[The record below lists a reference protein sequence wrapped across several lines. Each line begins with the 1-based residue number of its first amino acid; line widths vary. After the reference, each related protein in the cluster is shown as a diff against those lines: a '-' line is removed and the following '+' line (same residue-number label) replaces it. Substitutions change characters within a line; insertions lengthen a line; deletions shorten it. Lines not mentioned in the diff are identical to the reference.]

1 MTNIDEVRVPE
12 HPTVLAALR
21 LACRAPSVHNTQ
33 PWRWVFDGSRLHL
46 YGDGERRL
54 HSADPQGRQ
63 LVISCG
69 AMLHHVSI
77 AFAARGWH
85 TDIARLPDPA
95 HRDHL
100 ATLEF
105 RPWPDPPQRTT
116 ALARAI
122 DRRHTDRLP
131 MLEPPHWDELGPRVR
146 ALVSAFDVEFDE
158 LDDSARPRLAAASE
172 QSSALRRHDPH
183 YQRELHWWAG
193 ITANRDGIPATAL
206 ASNAELAQVGLGRDF
221 PAGPRSLRRGDLDDH
236 ARLAV
241 LSCTDDA
248 PLPWLR
254 TGEALSAVLL
264 ECTAAGLATCP
275 LTHITELPSSR
286 RIIAGLIPRP
296 AVPQVVVR
304 IGAAPEEPQQPPT
317 PRRPVTEFFTVGR
330 TAP

>member
-1 MTNIDEVRVPE
+1 MTNIDEVRIPE

-33 PWRWVFDGSRLHL
+33 PWRWVFDGTRLHL

-69 AMLHHVSI
+69 AMLHHVST

-85 TDIARLPDPA
+85 TDITRLPDPTR
-95 HRDHL
+95 RDHL
-100 ATLEF
+100 AVLDF
-105 RPWPDPPQRTT
+105 RPWPDPPDRLL

-131 MLEPPHWDELGPRVR
+131 LLEPPHWAERSDTVR
-146 ALVSAFDVEFDE
+146 SLVSAYEIEFDL
-158 LDDSARPRLAAASE
+158 LDGSERPRLAAASE

-183 YQRELHWWAG
+183 YQNELHWWAG
-193 ITANRDGIPATAL
+193 NTANLEGIPASAL
-206 ASNAELAQVGLGRDF
+206 ASNAELSQVGVGREF
-221 PAGPRSLRRGDLDDH
+221 PAGPRALRRGDLDDR
-236 ARLAV
+236 AELAV
-241 LSCTDDA
+241 LSSPDDA
-248 PLPWLR
+248 PLHWLR
-254 TGEALSAVLL
+254 SGEALSAALL
-264 ECTAAGLATCP
+264 EFTVAGLATCP

-296 AVPQVVVR
+296 GVPQVVVR
-304 IGAAPEEPQQPPT
+304 VGAAPQGPEQPPT
-317 PRRPVTEFFTVGR
+317 PRRHVAEFFSVDR
-330 TAP
+330 SAR